1 MCRICWRLDF
11 EFVKNIKFVIVDV
24 DGVLTDGTIYIDSQG
39 CETKAFSVLDGTGIS
54 YLHRGSIKT
63 AIISGRNCNAVTHRA
78 KELGIE
84 DVYQGIKNK
93 LDAYNQLLEKYALRD
108 EEICY
113 IGDDLIDL
121 PILYRVG
128 FSVAVANASPIVKRQ
143 SDYVTKARGGYGAV
157 REVAEKILRFQDK
170 WHLIMERYQKPPEK
184 EGR

>member
-1 MCRICWRLDF
+1 MI
-11 EFVKNIKFVIVDV
+11 KNIKLVIADV

-54 YLHRGSIKT
+54 YLHRAGIKT
-63 AIISGRNCNAVTHRA
+63 AIISGRNCDAVIHRA
-78 KELGIE
+78 KELGIG

-93 LDAYNQLLEKYALRD
+93 LDAYQEILRKHALRD

-121 PILYRVG
+121 PIFSRVG

-143 SDYVTKARGGYGAV
+143 SDYVTRAKGGFGAV
-157 REVAEKILRFQDK
+157 REVAEKILKFQEK
-170 WHLIMERYQKPPEK
+170 WHFIMERYKKPDTQGEK
-184 EGR
+184 T

>member
-1 MCRICWRLDF
+1 MI
-11 EFVKNIKFVIVDV
+11 KNIKLVIVDV

-39 CETKAFSVLDGTGIS
+39 CETKAFNVLDGTGIS
-54 YLHRGSIKT
+54 YLHRVGIKT
-63 AIISGRNCNAVTHRA
+63 AIISGRNCDAVIHRA

-84 DVYQGIKNK
+84 DVYQGVKNK
-93 LDAYNQLLEKYALRD
+93 IDAYEQLLKKYALQD

-121 PILYRVG
+121 PIFYRVG

-143 SDYVTKARGGYGAV
+143 SDYVTKAGGGCGAV

-184 EGR
+184 ERR